1 MTVDIEK
8 ARALVE
14 RLNNSEPAYYE
25 SSLTPNHKLNDDV
38 SDAADTIAALL
49 DEVEA
54 KRLALPTCEKHT
66 PKGGARSSCVICSG
80 ERLQSALSRIDYSIG
95 DANDMECSLYDVDYD
110 EDRVVRA
117 AAQLKQ
123 ERDTLAKEVDACAST
138 LPGPYYMDPPDGG
151 DVSISEQLR
160 RMARDAARYRWLR
173 QPNPLH
179 REAHIAVLTHNG
191 GWVAS
196 GERADAAID
205 AAMKGASDE

>member
-1 MTVDIEK
+1 MTIDITE

-14 RLNNSEPAYYE
+14 TLKDYAEHP
-25 SSLTPNHKLNDDV
+25 SSFTDISPTEA
-38 SDAADTIAALL
+38 DAAADLIAALL

-117 AAQLKQ
+117 ADQLKQ

>member
-1 MTVDIEK
+1 M
-8 ARALVE
+8 
-14 RLNNSEPAYYE
+14 SEPVAWRYSVQPQVLGPCE
-25 SSLTPNHKLNDDV
+25 WVASTTKDIP
-38 SDAADTIAALL
+38 DAEPLFTADTIAALL
-49 DEVEA
+49 DEVSSLTDVLYRNGFVRCDIAACNCGSWHARYGLRERFEEIKDALSEA
-54 KRLALPTCEKHT
+54 TDLNGKTVL
-66 PKGGARSSCVICSG
+66 
-80 ERLQSALSRIDYSIG
+80 SALNEVIT
-95 DANDMECSLYDVDYD
+95 
-110 EDRVVRA
+110 
-117 AAQLKQ
+117 
-123 ERDTLAKEVDACAST
+123 ERDALAREVDACAAA

-205 AAMKGASDE
+205 AAMKGAGDE

>member
-1 MTVDIEK
+1 MTNEE

-14 RLNNSEPAYYE
+14 RLKNYAEHP
-25 SSLTPNHKLNDDV
+25 SSFTDISPTEA
-38 SDAADTIAALL
+38 DAAADLIAALL
-49 DEVEA
+49 DE
-54 KRLALPTCEKHT
+54 
-66 PKGGARSSCVICSG
+66 
-80 ERLQSALSRIDYSIG
+80 
-95 DANDMECSLYDVDYD
+95 VDYD

-160 RMARDAARYRWLR
+160 RMACDAARYRWLR

>member
-123 ERDTLAKEVDACAST
+123 ERDALAKEVDACAST

>member
-123 ERDTLAKEVDACAST
+123 ERDAL
-138 LPGPYYMDPPDGG
+138 
-151 DVSISEQLR
+151 
-160 RMARDAARYRWLR
+160 ARDAARFDWYFGRTDKIDFM
-173 QPNPLH
+173 QTY
-179 REAHIAVLTHNG
+179 LTG
-191 GWVAS
+191 MKDGWTPDQW
-196 GERADAAID
+196 RAAID
-205 AAMKGASDE
+205 AAMKGARAG